1 MIKITSDFYAF
12 YLFRIPYL
20 CLLKTNNITETNIK
34 PFKVLNMDKKI
45 IERMVHS
52 AHLDLTDEEF
62 TVFGTELDK
71 ILDYFEILDDAPD
84 GDWVGITPVEVF
96 DILREDEPHMTYKA
110 EDLLDDMRTY
120 DGYIRGPRL

>member
-1 MIKITSDFYAF
+1 MFRTL
-12 YLFRIPYL
+12 YLYL
-20 CLLKTNNITETNIK
+20 SKTNNITETNIK
-34 PFKVLNMDKKI
+34 SFKVLNMDKKI

-110 EDLLDDMRTY
+110 EDLLNDMRTY